1 MIEKQLQDLLV
12 LPETTIRDTMAVID
26 KGVKQIALVV
36 DSKYRLVGTV
46 TDGDIRRAILKGINL
61 DSPIKEAMNK
71 NFKSLPVDTKK
82 SDIEI
87 YLKLGNISQIPLVD
101 EDGIIRDLVTLRDF
115 MKKQKLD
122 NYVVLMVGGMGT
134 RLFPLTQD
142 TPKPLLKVGGRPILE
157 IIIRQLQ
164 SHGFYKFILCVNY
177 KAEQIIEYFG
187 DGKRL
192 GVEIEYIRE
201 DKRLGTAGALSL
213 IDKKFTSP
221 VMVMNG
227 DLLTRLNFKRM
238 LDYHEEGNYLM
249 TIGSTSYE
257 YTVPY
262 GVLQVKDQ
270 MVLDIVEK
278 PAQRFFINGG
288 FYVLNPQAIK
298 EIPYN
303 TFFDMTDLIK
313 NLLEQN
319 INIGCFPI
327 REFWLDIG
335 RPADYERAND
345 EYWDYFVEEE
355 VAAAAEEG
363 FEENE

>member
-1 MIEKQLQDLLV
+1 MLSKKINDLLV
-12 LPETTIRDTMAVID
+12 LPETSIKDTMAVID

-36 DSKYRLVGTV
+36 DQNHHLVGTV
-46 TDGDIRRAILKGINL
+46 TDGDIRRAILRGINL

-71 NFKSLPVDTKK
+71 NFKSLPYGTKK

-87 YLKLGNISQIPLVD
+87 FLKLGNISQIPLVD
-101 EDGIIRDLVTLRDF
+101 EDGVIHDLVTLRDF
-115 MKKQKLD
+115 MKKERL
-122 NYVVLMVGGMGT
+122 NNLVILMVGGLGT

-164 SHGFYKFILCVNY
+164 SYGFYDFILCVNY

-187 DGKRL
+187 DGKRF
-192 GVEIEYIRE
+192 GVNIEYIRE
-201 DKRLGTAGALSL
+201 EKRLGTAGALSL
-213 IDKKFTSP
+213 IEKKKITAP

-238 LDYHEEGNYLM
+238 LDYHIEGNYLM

-257 YTVPY
+257 YMVPY
-262 GVLQVKDQ
+262 GVLQVNDHQ
-270 MVLDIVEK
+270 VLDIVEK
-278 PAQRFFINGG
+278 PTQKYFINGG
-288 FYVLNPQAIK
+288 FYVLNPQVVK

-303 TFFDMTDLIK
+303 TYYDMTDVIK
-313 NLLEQN
+313 NVLDQG
-319 INIGCFPI
+319 ISVGCFPI

-335 RPADYERAND
+335 RPADYQRANE
-345 EYWDYFVEEE
+345 EYWNYFVEEE
-355 VAAAAEEG
+355 IAATQEVPEES
-363 FEENE
+363 